1 MAERGKRKC
10 GNRALDRLSLP
21 SFRQQL
27 AEQKISF
34 RPELSLPIVMRP
46 NQPIEVIYWDHD
58 PKNYLVQHIQEPVQT
73 QKFFSNKMAESG
85 IEPKSSESQSDIL
98 PLNYSTQSIFI

>member
-58 PKNYLVQHIQEPVQT
+58 PKNYLVNTYKNQC
-73 QKFFSNKMAESG
+73 KRKSFFQIKWPSRESNPSLL
-85 IEPKSSESQSDIL
+85 SHNQ
-98 PLNYSTQSIFI
+98 IFYH